1 MMVYEV
7 MFTHSAER
15 ALAALP
21 QAARIRIE
29 VALER
34 YSADPFQRHDIRKV
48 RGCPADR
55 PRYRM
60 RIGEYRATFRII
72 QGRLIVCVVA
82 VGKKENF
89 QY

>member
-7 MFTHSAER
+7 MFTHNAER
-15 ALAALP
+15 AFAALP
-21 QAARIRIE
+21 QGARIRIE

-34 YSADPFQRHDIRKV
+34 YSTDPFQRHDIRKV

-60 RIGEYRATFRII
+60 RIGEYRVTFRII
-72 QGRLIVCVVA
+72 QDRLIVCVVA
-82 VGKKENF
+82 VG
-89 QY
+89 

>member
-1 MMVYEV
+1 MVYGV
-7 MFTHSAER
+7 LFTHHAER
-15 ALAALP
+15 AFTALP

-29 VALER
+29 VALEQ
-34 YSADPFQRHDIRKV
+34 YSADPFRRHNVRKV

-60 RIGEYRATFRII
+60 RIGEYRVTFRII
-72 QGRLIVCVVA
+72 QDRLIVGVVA
-82 VGKKENF
+82 VGKKANF